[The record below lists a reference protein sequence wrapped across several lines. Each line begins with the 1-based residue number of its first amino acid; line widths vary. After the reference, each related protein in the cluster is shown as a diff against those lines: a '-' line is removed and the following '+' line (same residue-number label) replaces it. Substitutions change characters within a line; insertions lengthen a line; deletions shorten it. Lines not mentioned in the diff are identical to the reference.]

1 MIDYQLINSVR
12 TLDRDR
18 ISEEKA
24 IVRLMIRM
32 YCRRKERNRELSP
45 DCAELLDYSLR
56 RLDACRF
63 GANKPT
69 CRKCPVHCYNCYM
82 RSRIR
87 KVMRWAGPRMLLY
100 HPAAAVRHFLREMR

>member
-1 MIDYQLINSVR
+1 MIDYQLINSIKA
-12 TLDRDR
+12 LSRDR

-24 IVRLMIRM
+24 IVSLMIRM
-32 YCRRKERNRELSP
+32 YCRRKERNRELCP

-63 GANKPT
+63 GFNKPT
-69 CRKCPVHCYNCYM
+69 CRKCPVHCYNNYM

-87 KVMRWAGPRMLLY
+87 KVMRWSGPRMLLY
-100 HPAAAVRHFLREMR
+100 HPVEAVRHLKREIM